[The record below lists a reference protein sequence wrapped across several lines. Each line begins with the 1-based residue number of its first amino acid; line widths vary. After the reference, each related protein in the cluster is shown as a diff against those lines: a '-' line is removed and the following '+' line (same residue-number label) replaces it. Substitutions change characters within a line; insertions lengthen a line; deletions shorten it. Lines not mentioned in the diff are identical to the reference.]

1 WLEEPLIPDDYAG
14 YAELKRR
21 LPNTTIATG
30 EHEYTRYGFSQLI
43 DCGVDVLQPDMM
55 WCGGLTEAVRITEL
69 AAAANRLVI
78 PHGSGPY
85 AYHHQV
91 CFANTPYA
99 EFLMLSPEG
108 DVAVPQFGGLFR
120 GEPLPVNGVISL
132 GTEPGFGINL
142 DRNAASL
149 VRPFPV

>member
-1 WLEEPLIPDDYAG
+1 
-14 YAELKRR
+14 

-30 EHEYTRYGFSQLI
+30 EHEYTRYGFKQLI

-69 AAAANRLVI
+69 AAASNRLVI

-91 CFANTPYA
+91 CFPNTPYA
-99 EFLMLSPEG
+99 EFLMLSPKG
-108 DVAVPQFGGLFR
+108 DVAVPQFGGLFS
-120 GEPLPVNGVISL
+120 GEPLPINGGITL
-132 GTEPGFGINL
+132 GTEPGFGISLN
-142 DRNAASL
+142 RNAANL
-149 VRPFPV
+149 LRPFPV